1 MNIRRQ
7 IRSAARNIMK
17 LASSMLETV
26 ESAPLSL
33 GNFSITFTMIIIVR
47 ILVDFGTQSFRSEPL
62 SYILYEFSH
71 TYLFFLFSFLMF
83 LPIIRLAGASSWR
96 RGANLL
102 LVGFLI
108 IWTPPVIDKLIF
120 GNGLYWSFYEL
131 DGIKGL
137 IVNFFRFFNDNP
149 SIGITYGVRAEVA
162 IMSIGLGLYAFKKS
176 KEISRACGIAVL
188 SYLAFYI
195 LGTFP
200 SYIAIPA
207 LAAHKGLFAVT
218 NIDIA
223 GLMLSPKSFFGN
235 VFADPRMTLGYRMS
249 LVYSLLIT
257 FSLGV
262 FLFKS
267 SKKTFFALL
276 RNVRW
281 PQVIWHG
288 GLLFLGGGI
297 AVLYAGAEPDFSLFE
312 ILSII
317 VMAVAVECAWLA
329 SVIGNDL
336 ADRRID
342 AISNPNRPVPMHSI
356 TETLY
361 RHIGIIFFA
370 TSLLFSAIVN
380 IKAALFLLAYQAI
393 AWMYSMPPLRL
404 KRVPVLATALSALD
418 GIMVLL
424 AGYTVLSPVQNITP
438 IPFSL
443 LVYLFV
449 CYAVTLP
456 LKDFKDIAGDRSDG
470 VFTIPVIFGE
480 ERARF
485 LIGSALFACYVA
497 SPLVLHEVGL
507 FLPSLLFGSLA
518 FISVRRAGQNN
529 NKWSSFRSLPAWN
542 IAFVT
547 LYGLITVTILLF

>member
-223 GLMLSPKSFFGN
+223 GLMLSPKKFFRERFRRPEDDTRIQDESGI
-235 VFADPRMTLGYRMS
+235 FPS
-249 LVYSLLIT
+249 HHF
-257 FSLGV
+257 FS
-262 FLFKS
+262 
-267 SKKTFFALL
+267 
-276 RNVRW
+276 
-281 PQVIWHG
+281 
-288 GLLFLGGGI
+288 
-297 AVLYAGAEPDFSLFE
+297 
-312 ILSII
+312 
-317 VMAVAVECAWLA
+317 
-329 SVIGNDL
+329 
-336 ADRRID
+336 
-342 AISNPNRPVPMHSI
+342 
-356 TETLY
+356 
-361 RHIGIIFFA
+361 
-370 TSLLFSAIVN
+370 
-380 IKAALFLLAYQAI
+380 
-393 AWMYSMPPLRL
+393 
-404 KRVPVLATALSALD
+404 
-418 GIMVLL
+418 
-424 AGYTVLSPVQNITP
+424 
-438 IPFSL
+438 
-443 LVYLFV
+443 
-449 CYAVTLP
+449 
-456 LKDFKDIAGDRSDG
+456 
-470 VFTIPVIFGE
+470 
-480 ERARF
+480 
-485 LIGSALFACYVA
+485 
-497 SPLVLHEVGL
+497 
-507 FLPSLLFGSLA
+507 
-518 FISVRRAGQNN
+518 
-529 NKWSSFRSLPAWN
+529 RSLPFQIFKKN
-542 IAFVT
+542 ILRTFTKCPVAT
-547 LYGLITVTILLF
+547 SYLARRASLPRWRNRRLICGGGAGFQLI